1 MTTSEKERIL
11 VKLQELTNIIQGIS
25 CYEATLFDQ
34 VTPTIST
41 TDIPSLEFIPEEEQ
55 PKPRR
60 QRKRYNDGTM
70 TASVIASHLSKE
82 LGRRITRESVINVGK
97 KIKAK
102 PTYCAS
108 QHDSRYSSNEVN
120 TIMDLYRT
128 FNI

>member
-1 MTTSEKERIL
+1 MTQSEKERLL

-25 CYEATLFDQ
+25 CKEATLFDQ
-34 VTPTIST
+34 VTPIINDLSP
-41 TDIPSLEFIPEEEQ
+41 DFIPEEQ
-55 PKPRR
+55 PKPKR
-60 QRKRYNDGTM
+60 QRTRFNDGTM

-82 LGRRITRESVINVGK
+82 LGRMITSESVINVGK

-108 QHDSRYSSNEVN
+108 QHVSRYSSNEVN

>member
-1 MTTSEKERIL
+1 MTQSEKERIL

-25 CYEATLFDQ
+25 CNAATMFDQ

-41 TDIPSLEFIPEEEQ
+41 TDIPSLDFIPEEQ

-60 QRKRYNDGTM
+60 QRTRFNDGTM

-82 LGRRITRESVINVGK
+82 LGRRITRESVIKVGK
-97 KIKAK
+97 QIKAK
-102 PTYCAS
+102 PTHCAS
-108 QHDSRYSSNEVN
+108 QHVARYSSNEVN
-120 TIMDLYRT
+120 NIMDLYRT

>member
-1 MTTSEKERIL
+1 MTQSEKERIL

-25 CYEATLFDQ
+25 CNAATMFDQ

-41 TDIPSLEFIPEEEQ
+41 TDIPSLDFIPEEQ

-60 QRKRYNDGTM
+60 QRTRFNDGTM

-82 LGRRITRESVINVGK
+82 LGRRITRESVIEVGK

-108 QHDSRYSSNEVN
+108 QHVARYSSNEVN